1 MVERHQV
8 AEAVTPM
15 RPDPTM
21 RTEMTVT
28 RIDLSRWLSV
38 LGLLLSSS
46 FVLALVVR

>member
-1 MVERHQV
+1 
-8 AEAVTPM
+8 
-15 RPDPTM
+15 
-21 RTEMTVT
+21 MTAM